1 MPHVQM
7 QPQNTQNF
15 KKNAFMICLC
25 YSHMFRC
32 SYKNQKT
39 PKKCIHDICLC
50 YPCMFRCCTKGRG
63 SAPLCDFQRTSTNQC
78 SLQLASCRGHHP
90 HMCKNILPTIESKK
104 CKNQPASIL
113 DGPAPI
119 VRASPFSRRRQ
130 NPSVI
135 SAPLCKFRKYSPTD
149 WAQNQSLVSITS
161 FRYSKIHHL

>member
-1 MPHVQM
+1 MLMLLTHVQM
-7 QPQNTQNF
+7 QLQKLENS

-25 YSHMFRC
+25 HSHMFRC

-113 DGPAPI
+113 DGPASKNRLWHRFPSALA
-119 VRASPFSRRRQ
+119 ASAS
-130 NPSVI
+130 
-135 SAPLCKFRKYSPTD
+135 CG
-149 WAQNQSLVSITS
+149 TS
-161 FRYSKIHHL
+161 FGLLWQPQNGG